1 MVATRTPEQS
11 RDRSA
16 ETVRARYNRVARFY
30 DLEQLIEEP
39 LVFGRLR
46 TALWRGAP
54 ATGKILEVGVGTGV
68 NMKHYP
74 SAASVEAIDISDRML
89 AKAKMRAEREGADV
103 TLSLMDTQHLE
114 FGEQTFDAV
123 VATCVFCSVPDPIA
137 GLREVHRVLK
147 PGGRLLLLEHVRS
160 GNRLVGKVMDI
171 INPIAVRMSG
181 ANINRRTLEN
191 LQAAGFVDLDV
202 ESHMFGLIK
211 TIRAQMPA

>member
-74 SAASVEAIDISDRML
+74 PAAGMEAIDISDRML
-89 AKAKMRAEREGADV
+89 AKAKARAEREGVDV
-103 TLSLMDTQHLE
+103 ALSLMDAQDLE
-114 FGEQTFDAV
+114 FADQTFDAV

-137 GLREVHRVLK
+137 GLSEVHRVLK

-160 GNRLVGKVMDI
+160 GNAFVGKAMDI
-171 INPIAVRMSG
+171 INPIAVRLSG
-181 ANINRRTLEN
+181 ANINRRTLDN
-191 LQAAGFVDLDV
+191 LHAAGFADLDV
-202 ESHMFGLIK
+202 DNHMFGLIK
-211 TIRAQMPA
+211 TIQTQRSA